1 MSREIKESKPN
12 NADIIHARRVGIL
25 SGAWS
30 VLFCRKCYR
39 DEYALLR
46 CWSSI
51 HIPSRNVIRIKVQDN
66 TWAFRIWTF
75 PRDSSAAP
83 VAGDSAIARSHAD
96 LLAIISFLGR
106 KHEHLF
112 MYKDVHRYM

>member
-51 HIPSRNVIRIKVQDN
+51 HIPSRNVIRIKVQDKHEL
-66 TWAFRIWTF
+66 FGFGTF
-75 PRDSSAAP
+75 LAIRALHLSLENESAT
-83 VAGDSAIARSHAD
+83 SLSHA
-96 LLAIISFLGR
+96 
-106 KHEHLF
+106 
-112 MYKDVHRYM
+112 